1 MPLGP
6 HDPVYLEGETSLRIA
21 NKDLIIPQPKNGS
34 ERDGNIK
41 TRRTIWR
48 ASITLIKP
56 DRKLKGIWL
65 KTELTCES
73 EPSRPTIPVFKH
85 QMSIQPTSS
94 SSYIWA
100 G

>member
-6 HDPVYLEGETSLRIA
+6 HDPVYLEGEISLRIA
-21 NKDLIIPQPKNGS
+21 NKDLITPQPKNGF
-34 ERDGNIK
+34 ERDGNIQ
-41 TRRTIWR
+41 TRLTIWR

-73 EPSRPTIPVFKH
+73 EPSRPTILV
-85 QMSIQPTSS
+85 
-94 SSYIWA
+94 Y
-100 G
+100 